1 MDKVAFLPFGLLID
15 RYRWSLFDGSVAP
28 EDYNKAWTDI
38 RREYQGI
45 TPPVERPADGFDPGA
60 KYHVPGNVSYT
71 RYFLARLLQFQF
83 YKAACDQA
91 GWEGP
96 LHRCSF
102 YGNEEVGKNLNAML
116 ELGASV
122 PWPDALEAFTGERQ
136 MNGTAMVEYF
146 APLKE
151 WLDEQ
156 NKGQTAGW

>member
-1 MDKVAFLPFGLLID
+1 MPSCP
-15 RYRWSLFDGSVAP
+15 WSLFDGSVAP
-28 EDYNKAWTDI
+28 EDYNEQWTSL
-38 RREYQGI
+38 RYQYQGI
-45 TPPVERPADGFDPGA
+45 VPPVTRGPDAFDPGA
-60 KYHVPGNVSYT
+60 KYHVPGNVPYT
-71 RYFLARLLQFQF
+71 RYFLARVLQFQF

-116 ELGASV
+116 AMGASK

-136 MNGTAMVEYF
+136 MSGKALVEYF
-146 APLKE
+146 APLKA

-156 NKGQTAGW
+156 NKGKPQGW